1 VYPPAPAEGAEA
13 PAVTGGEAP
22 IYSDEDL
29 GDATGEAALPKVL
42 LDSFL
47 LYPFF
52 ADVVKA

>member
-1 VYPPAPAEGAEA
+1 MYPPAPAEGAEA

-22 IYSDEDL
+22 TYSDEDL

>member
-1 VYPPAPAEGAEA
+1 L
-13 PAVTGGEAP
+13 
-22 IYSDEDL
+22 YSDDEL
-29 GDATGEAALPKVL
+29 GDATGEIALPKVL